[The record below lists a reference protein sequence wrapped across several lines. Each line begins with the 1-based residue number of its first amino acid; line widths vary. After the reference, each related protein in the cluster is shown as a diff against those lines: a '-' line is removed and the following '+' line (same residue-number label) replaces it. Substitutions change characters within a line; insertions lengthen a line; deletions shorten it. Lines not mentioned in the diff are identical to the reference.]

1 MTIILGKCD
10 YTERLVA
17 RPHPDGV
24 EIVSI
29 DCEGD
34 EHPVAVLD
42 CEDIS
47 DLLGHVPGSEQRVL
61 LDALNGT
68 ATLEQ
73 QADAAD
79 ALRRCSLRAFTF
91 ARMLASAQAERDAV
105 VDQACT
111 LRREAAEQLGEI
123 EATLLELV
131 LAVEALQGRHPD
143 LDALASKARELL
155 APE

>member
-1 MTIILGKCD
+1 MILGKCD
-10 YTERLVA
+10 YTDRLFA
-17 RPHPDGV
+17 RSHPDGV
-24 EIVSI
+24 EIVST
-29 DCEGD
+29 DCDGD

-47 DLLGHVPGSEQRVL
+47 DLLGHVHGSEQRVL
-61 LDALNGT
+61 LDALDGT

-91 ARMLASAQAERDAV
+91 GRMLASAQAERDAA

-111 LRREAAEQLGEI
+111 IRREAAEQLGEI
-123 EATLLELV
+123 EAALLELV
-131 LAVEALQGRHPD
+131 LAVEALQGQHPE
-143 LDALASKARELL
+143 LDAAASRARKVLS
-155 APE
+155 